1 MERIGGR
8 ADPRKA
14 PRRLHESLGMK
25 MRRALQTFDYATA
38 EPSPR
43 AYDMTADDIRKI
55 RLPKNKLKVK
65 STVQPSW
72 KRGQEPQPP
81 KKPQPQVDWRTAK
94 KVKPSGKIDDADY
107 HPEHYIKR

>member
-8 ADPRKA
+8 ADPRKT

-43 AYDMTADDIRKI
+43 AYDVTADDIRKI
-55 RLPKNKLKVK
+55 RLPKSKLKVR
-65 STVQPSW
+65 STVKPSW
-72 KRGQEPQPP
+72 TRGKDSQPP
-81 KKPQPQVDWRTAK
+81 KKPQPQVDWRTATK
-94 KVKPSGKIDDADY
+94 GKPLGRIDDAAH
-107 HPEHYIKR
+107 HPEHYVKR